1 MKPIN
6 RILLT
11 GAAGALGRQL
21 RPALPDHCAHL
32 RISDIAPMDPAVG
45 AHEEVVQA
53 DLADP
58 EPALALT
65 RDVDAVV
72 HVAGK
77 GMEAPF
83 DEIHRGHMLALYH
96 VFEGARKN
104 GVRRIIW
111 ASSIH
116 AVGFYPFSRTLDTLT
131 PPRPDSNYGVAKAY
145 GEGLAQYY
153 WDKFGIESV
162 SMRICSCFPEPR
174 DRRMLSTWLSYAD
187 LIRLVGAALTCTRP
201 DHSIIYGVS
210 ANPTAPYDNRS
221 SAQIGFHPQ
230 DSAEPYRAKVEAA
243 NPPYAPGAPEIA
255 THGGVF
261 ATFGHFDDPPA

>member
-11 GAAGALGRQL
+11 GAAGGLGRQL
-21 RPALPDHCAHL
+21 RPFLAGHCTHL
-32 RISDIAPMDPAVG
+32 RVTDIAPLDPAQ
-45 AHEEVVQA
+45 AHEEVIQA

-58 EPALALT
+58 SPVLAMT

-83 DEIHRGHMLALYH
+83 DDILRGHMLGLYNT
-96 VFEGARKN
+96 FEGARRN
-104 GVRRIIW
+104 GVRRVIW

-116 AVGFYPFSRTLDTLT
+116 AVGYYPFSQVLDSRT
-131 PPRPDSNYGVAKAY
+131 PPRPDTNYGVAKAY

-153 WDKFGIESV
+153 WDKYGVEAI
-162 SMRICSCFPEPR
+162 SMRICSCFPEPT

-187 LIRLVGAALTCTRP
+187 LKRLVAAALTCTRP

-210 ANPTAPYDNRS
+210 ANTTAPYDNRH
-221 SAQIGFHPQ
+221 AAHIGFRPE
-230 DSAEPYRAKVEAA
+230 DNAEAFRDAVEAA
-243 NPPYAPGAPEIA
+243 RPPHAPDAPEIA
-255 THGGVF
+255 THGGAF
-261 ATFGHFDDPPA
+261 ATFGHFDDP

>member
-1 MKPIN
+1 MKPIH

-21 RPALPDHCAHL
+21 RPVLPRHCAHL
-32 RISDIAPMDPAVG
+32 RVTDIAPLDPPG
-45 AHEEVVQA
+45 AHEEAIQA

-58 EPALALT
+58 APVLAMT

-72 HVAGK
+72 YMAGK

-83 DEIHRGHMLALYH
+83 DDILRGHMLGLYN

-104 GVRRIIW
+104 GVRRVIW

-116 AVGFYPFSRTLDTLT
+116 AVGFYPFSQVLDSRT
-131 PPRPDSNYGVAKAY
+131 PPRPDTNYGVAKAY

-153 WDKFGIESV
+153 WDKYGIEAISV
-162 SMRICSCFPEPR
+162 RICSCFPEPK

-187 LIRLVGAALTCTRP
+187 LARLVGAALTCTRP
-201 DHSIIYGVS
+201 DHSILYGVS
-210 ANPTAPYDNRS
+210 ANPTAPYDNRY
-221 SAQIGFHPQ
+221 AAHIGYRPE
-230 DSAEPYRAKVEAA
+230 DSAEAYRQAVEAA

-255 THGGVF
+255 THGGAF
-261 ATFGHFDDPPA
+261 ATFGHFDD